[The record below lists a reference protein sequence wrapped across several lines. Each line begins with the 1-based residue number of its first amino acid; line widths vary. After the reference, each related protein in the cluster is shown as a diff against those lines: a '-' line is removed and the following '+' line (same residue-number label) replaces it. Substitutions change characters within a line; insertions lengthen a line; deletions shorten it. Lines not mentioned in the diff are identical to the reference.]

1 MGQVW
6 GYELGIND
14 DLDQVRG
21 YRDYELWRIRIIMVM
36 VYYNYMWIGLCEL
49 YVVGVS
55 GQELQ

>member
-6 GYELGIND
+6 GYELGLND
-14 DLDQVRG
+14 DMDQVWG
-21 YRDYELWRIRIIMVM
+21 YRDYELWRISIIMVM